1 MEFKNVFT
9 MKQPGLGKKI
19 LELRKQ
25 KGLTQEELVEICNIN
40 VRTIQRIEAGDV
52 TPRSFT
58 VKTILEALE
67 IDAGTFF
74 EESIHEENKIQLSAS
89 DKSVLR
95 VSWISGIFVSITS
108 VIGMIIEFILISD
121 GDFYNNGLFLRIGWG
136 IPFLIS
142 LFFFLNGYKKLGNIL
157 NNKIIV
163 SASYVYFIIELLI
176 VLITISFS
184 VFNLSDYTTELLSS
198 VIILILFGTAELI
211 LGIGVMKLKDYLGSF
226 AQIIGILKIVNGA
239 MFISIIFS
247 PLSSFLLVPVLIM
260 EIILIYNAAQKI
272 GEKLLVMVRFIF

>member
-9 MKQPGLGKKI
+9 MKQPDLGKKI

-142 LFFFLNGYKKLGNIL
+142 LFFFLKSCEPVM
-157 NNKIIV
+157 IIFF
-163 SASYVYFIIELLI
+163 YLR
-176 VLITISFS
+176 
-184 VFNLSDYTTELLSS
+184 
-198 VIILILFGTAELI
+198 
-211 LGIGVMKLKDYLGSF
+211 LKDNQSL
-226 AQIIGILKIVNGA
+226 
-239 MFISIIFS
+239 
-247 PLSSFLLVPVLIM
+247 
-260 EIILIYNAAQKI
+260 
-272 GEKLLVMVRFIF
+272 

>member
-40 VRTIQRIEAGDV
+40 VRTIQRIVAGDL

-74 EESIHEENKIQLSAS
+74 EASIHEENKIQLLAS

-121 GDFYNNGLFLRIGWG
+121 GDFYNNGLFLRLGWG

-142 LFFFLNGYKKLGNIL
+142 LFFFLNISVKF
-157 NNKIIV
+157 
-163 SASYVYFIIELLI
+163 SYLLYFRANSNLVPTPSVVLPNLTPLI
-176 VLITISFS
+176 
-184 VFNLSDYTTELLSS
+184 
-198 VIILILFGTAELI
+198 
-211 LGIGVMKLKDYLGSF
+211 
-226 AQIIGILKIVNGA
+226 
-239 MFISIIFS
+239 ISILQKPPI
-247 PLSSFLLVPVLIM
+247 SSFLMVSINWSAFLISTPVS
-260 EIILIYNAAQKI
+260 
-272 GEKLLVMVRFIF
+272 

>member
-9 MKQPGLGKKI
+9 MKQPDLGKKI

-121 GDFYNNGLFLRIGWG
+121 GDFYNNGLFLRLGWG

-176 VLITISFS
+176 VLIMISFS

-247 PLSSFLLVPVLIM
+247 LLASFLLVPVLIM

-272 GEKLLVMVRFIF
+272 GE

>member
-1 MEFKNVFT
+1 MEFKNLFT
-9 MKQPGLGKKI
+9 MKQPDLGKKI

-25 KGLTQEELVEICNIN
+25 KGFTQEELVEKCNIN

-121 GDFYNNGLFLRIGWG
+121 GDFYNNGLFLRLGWG

-142 LFFFLNGYKKLGNIL
+142 LFFK
-157 NNKIIV
+157 
-163 SASYVYFIIELLI
+163 A
-176 VLITISFS
+176 
-184 VFNLSDYTTELLSS
+184 
-198 VIILILFGTAELI
+198 
-211 LGIGVMKLKDYLGSF
+211 
-226 AQIIGILKIVNGA
+226 
-239 MFISIIFS
+239 
-247 PLSSFLLVPVLIM
+247 
-260 EIILIYNAAQKI
+260 
-272 GEKLLVMVRFIF
+272 

>member
-9 MKQPGLGKKI
+9 MKQPDLGKKI

-121 GDFYNNGLFLRIGWG
+121 GGFYNNGLFLRIGWG

-163 SASYVYFIIELLI
+163 
-176 VLITISFS
+176 
-184 VFNLSDYTTELLSS
+184 
-198 VIILILFGTAELI
+198 
-211 LGIGVMKLKDYLGSF
+211 
-226 AQIIGILKIVNGA
+226 
-239 MFISIIFS
+239 
-247 PLSSFLLVPVLIM
+247 
-260 EIILIYNAAQKI
+260 
-272 GEKLLVMVRFIF
+272 